1 MAKVKLPVERMGGT
15 ENTTQSKNDT
25 NKNTENAG
33 SSALKNWTYEEFKY
47 DPFKAS
53 SALNSAYA
61 DRDVAKNAWMN
72 FGGFTPSDALN
83 MALNNKANAE
93 NAVKNYGEFQYV
105 DQSLLDK
112 YRDQYLNRGPFNYD
126 LNGDALYQQ
135 YKNQYMNLGNQAMMD
150 TMGQAAAMTGGY
162 GNSYAQTAGQQ
173 TYQGYLQQLNDKVPE
188 LYQLALSKY
197 TQEGQDLYNKYGL
210 LNDDR
215 NTQYGMWND
224 AYNKLV
230 AERDYAGTD
239 YYNRHGLEY
248 DQYKDKYGMAVDK
261 YNALEAAANNLYNRE
276 YGQYSDSRDLA
287 YKTAQDAVAQGNWQ
301 KEFDASQKN
310 RDESVTG
317 NYTDINGNPIT
328 PAVRE
333 PEYKTPTSAM
343 YEKALQAY
351 GDGGQA
357 GLDKY
362 LETLPDYDVVAIDSY
377 VSKHGQL
384 PISQRTFTKTK
395 DTYNGGFNWFGEWNV
410 DHNDEVT
417 DQYGNVYK
425 IDDLPQSMQM
435 ALTKLEKGKKYTGK

>member
-25 NKNTENAG
+25 NKNDTNKNTENVG
-33 SSALKNWTYEEFKY
+33 GSALNNWTYEEFKY

-53 SALNSAYA
+53 NALNSAYA
-61 DRDVAKNAWMN
+61 DRDVAKNALMN
-72 FGGFTPSDALN
+72 FGVFTPSDALN

-93 NAVKNYGEFQYV
+93 NAVKNYGDFQYV
-105 DQSLLDK
+105 DQALLDK

-197 TQEGQDLYNKYGL
+197 NQEGQDLYNKYGL

-248 DQYKDKYGMAVDK
+248 DQYMDKYGMAVDK
-261 YNALEAAANNLYNRE
+261 YNALEAAANNIYNRE

-301 KEFDASQKN
+301 KEFDASLN
-310 RDESVTG
+310 
-317 NYTDINGNPIT
+317 NGNIN
-328 PAVRE
+328 PADNE

-351 GDGGQA
+351 ADGGQA

-362 LETLPDYDVVAIDSY
+362 LETLPDYDVVDIDSY
-377 VSKHGQL
+377 VNKYGQL

-395 DTYNGGFNWFGEWNV
+395 DTHHWQFWHE
-410 DHNDEVT
+410 DADDIVT
-417 DQYGNVYK
+417 DQYGNQYR
-425 IDDLPQSMQM
+425 IDALPKEMQN
-435 ALTKLEKGKKYTGK
+435 ALTKLKKGEKYTGK

>member
-105 DQSLLDK
+105 DQALLDK
-112 YRDQYLNRGPFNYD
+112 YRDQYLNRGAFNYD

-197 TQEGQDLYNKYGL
+197 NQEGQDLYNKYGL

-248 DQYKDKYGMAVDK
+248 DQYMDKYGMAVDK

-310 RDESVTG
+310 G
-317 NYTDINGNPIT
+317 NLNDPYGN
-328 PAVRE
+328 E

-377 VSKHGQL
+377 VNKHGQL

-395 DTYNGGFNWFGEWNV
+395 DTINGLWGI
-410 DHNDEVT
+410 DHNDIVT
-417 DQYGNVYK
+417 DQYGNQYR
-425 IDDLPQSMQM
+425 IDALPKEMQN
-435 ALTKLEKGKKYTGK
+435 ALTKLKKGEKYTGK